1 MSRWLQISLSGR
13 ICCNPPS
20 LQGYRRLFLA
30 VFNLQIKRH
39 FYYDL
44 RSEGSSEVHRFIV
57 QPICVLRFW
66 IYGISLPARISLQRF
81 SRFPSRN
88 NHYRTSRLLSSYK
101 PTTTM
106 TAAHAIPEESAPE
119 VAGAENANEG
129 SNNPDAAGGVEARP
143 PPPLDNADAAGGAG
157 GAQLPDDDAPP
168 PPDAA
173 APGGQEMAAAAD
185 DADAD
190 AGAAMPQQM
199 QALAT
204 DLSSYFAT
212 LQGALSQQRSAN
224 GNSATGIG
232 STVVSLLLDG
242 TSLVVA
248 AGNAAGVD
256 IWGFMSAAAG
266 THNSPPGALLTPRQ
280 AALYLYAVGQNV
292 VALEAAVLG
301 SRPPPA
307 MFAAAGGGG
316 FDMDEANV
324 GGGGGG
330 ITAKQVAEIV
340 SASGLDR
347 WICFAFLAGYFLF
360 VLVGLVGS
368 SLQSD

>member
-1 MSRWLQISLSGR
+1 
-13 ICCNPPS
+13 
-20 LQGYRRLFLA
+20 
-30 VFNLQIKRH
+30 
-39 FYYDL
+39 
-44 RSEGSSEVHRFIV
+44 
-57 QPICVLRFW
+57 
-66 IYGISLPARISLQRF
+66 
-81 SRFPSRN
+81 
-88 NHYRTSRLLSSYK
+88 
-101 PTTTM
+101 M

-129 SNNPDAAGGVEARP
+129 SNPDAAGGVEARP
-143 PPPLDNADAAGGAG
+143 PPPLDNADAAGGA
-157 GAQLPDDDAPP
+157 QLPDDDDAPP
-168 PPDAA
+168 PPDAVAAGGQVMA
-173 APGGQEMAAAAD
+173 APADD
-185 DADAD
+185 DADAG
-190 AGAAMPQQM
+190 GAAMPQQM

-212 LQGALSQQRSAN
+212 LQGALAQQRSTN

-242 TSLVVA
+242 TTLVVA

-256 IWGFMSAAAG
+256 IWGFMSATAG

-316 FDMDEANV
+316 FDMDEANA

-340 SASGLDR
+340 SVSGLDR
-347 WICFAFLAGYFLF
+347 WICFSFIGWVFPFYCTGEF
-360 VLVGLVGS
+360 
-368 SLQSD
+368 

>member
-1 MSRWLQISLSGR
+1 MIYFPANLNLIAYIDFPARRPPISST
-13 ICCNPPS
+13 
-20 LQGYRRLFLA
+20 
-30 VFNLQIKRH
+30 
-39 FYYDL
+39 
-44 RSEGSSEVHRFIV
+44 GSSV
-57 QPICVLRFW
+57 
-66 IYGISLPARISLQRF
+66 
-81 SRFPSRN
+81 
-88 NHYRTSRLLSSYK
+88 SSYK

-129 SNNPDAAGGVEARP
+129 SNPDAAGGVEARP
-143 PPPLDNADAAGGAG
+143 PPPLDNADAAGGA
-157 GAQLPDDDAPP
+157 QLPDDDDAPP

-173 APGGQEMAAAAD
+173 AAGVMAAPADD
-185 DADAD
+185 DADAG
-190 AGAAMPQQM
+190 GAAMPQQM

-212 LQGALSQQRSAN
+212 LQGALAQQRSTN

-242 TSLVVA
+242 TTLVVA

-256 IWGFMSAAAG
+256 IWGFMSATAG

-301 SRPPPA
+301 SRLPPA
-307 MFAAAGGGG
+307 MFAAAAGGGGG

-330 ITAKQVAEIV
+330 ITSKQVAEIV
-340 SASGLDR
+340 SVSG
-347 WICFAFLAGYFLF
+347 WIDGSVFA
-360 VLVGLVGS
+360 
-368 SLQSD
+368 